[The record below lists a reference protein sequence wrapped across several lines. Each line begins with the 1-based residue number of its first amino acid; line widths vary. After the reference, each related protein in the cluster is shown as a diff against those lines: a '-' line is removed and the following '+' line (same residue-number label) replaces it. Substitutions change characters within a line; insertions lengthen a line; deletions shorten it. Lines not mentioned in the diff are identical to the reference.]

1 MRNRDNGEKKMRGKK
16 IAIILAALAMF
27 ILTPLSAAEIKG
39 EIVNTDLTPYT
50 PSFVPYLVAPAASP
64 EAAGPSLS
72 LAVAP
77 AAAAPADASFY
88 LKGMYGESRFERSMF
103 QTTLLAQVALNV
115 ADYVT
120 TRQALKLPGLAEGNP
135 IMKPFVKNDYVFAAV
150 KIGFTALS
158 YYSLKSLYKKN
169 KTAAWI
175 VSIASNFALSYVVA
189 NNMSSIN
196 KARAK

>member
-16 IAIILAALAMF
+16 FAIILAVMAMF
-27 ILTPLSAAEIKG
+27 FLAPLSAADSEG
-39 EIVNTDLTPYT
+39 EIVNTALTPYT

-72 LAVAP
+72 LAAVPEVSAP
-77 AAAAPADASFY
+77 TDASQY
-88 LKGMYGESRFERSMF
+88 LKGMFGENRFERSMF
-103 QTTLLAQVALNV
+103 TTSLLTQVALNV

-120 TRQALKLPGLAEGNP
+120 TRQALRTPGLAEGNP
-135 IMKPFVKNDYVFAAV
+135 IMKPFVKNAYVFAAV
-150 KIGFTALS
+150 KAGFTALS
-158 YYSLKSLYKKN
+158 YYGLKGLYKKS
-169 KTAAWI
+169 KTTAWI
-175 VSIASNFALSYVVA
+175 ISIASNFALSYVVA